1 MHKKALGAVLSAGLA
16 RGHRGSPAAALRVH
30 RLYCTPVLFSGLAS
44 LCPNKAEI
52 SIVDKHY
59 QYTIQI
65 LQRLHQKTPRSIVF
79 FLAGSL
85 PGEAL
90 LHMRQLSLLSMI
102 CHLPAD
108 PLHQH
113 ARYILTVYSAGS
125 WFHQIRDVCIQ
136 YKLPHPLSLL
146 SDPVPKLRFKKLV
159 KLKVTE
165 YWQHRLATEC
175 NSPDMSSLQ
184 HFNPYKASL
193 LHPHPMWTSS
203 AGSCY
208 ETAKST
214 VLARMVSGRY
224 RTEMMCRFWSTNRG
238 GFCLSPTCQNQNVP
252 GTLQHLLIVCP
263 ALEETRK
270 RLYGLWC
277 VKTQICP
284 PLHNLILKILASP
297 PGVQMRFI
305 LDCTAFPELIMLV
318 QAYGQEIQNL
328 VLYLTRTFAFSVH
341 RQKQRLLGRWPEK
354 AKLNP
359 TNIPRPGTTAGNN
372 LPATN
377 NYSDNNYH
385 DNSHLIA
392 GNTTDVPSSP
402 DREVL
407 TTARQTGGAATRPEV
422 AGVSPGDVRVCQTSA
437 GLHSTT
443 QSSVTSPTSVN
454 MQQLCRYDRPL
465 GSFNWDQTS
474 QFVFSDDVQ
483 VPCLYQ
489 PDVVQ
494 TVRGPGE
501 VGSSSE
507 GVGTGTGSG
516 SEIFI
521 SQDTHYVQKCKH
533 GMQQCPLSCGVQ
545 LGVRAYGS
553 GAVVCG
559 SQQM

>member
-1 MHKKALGAVLSAGLA
+1 M
-16 RGHRGSPAAALRVH
+16 
-30 RLYCTPVLFSGLAS
+30 Y
-44 LCPNKAEI
+44 
-52 SIVDKHY
+52 
-59 QYTIQI
+59 
-65 LQRLHQKTPRSIVF
+65 
-79 FLAGSL
+79 
-85 PGEAL
+85 
-90 LHMRQLSLLSMI
+90 
-102 CHLPAD
+102 
-108 PLHQH
+108 
-113 ARYILTVYSAGS
+113 
-125 WFHQIRDVCIQ
+125 
-136 YKLPHPLSLL
+136 
-146 SDPVPKLRFKKLV
+146 
-159 KLKVTE
+159 
-165 YWQHRLATEC
+165 
-175 NSPDMSSLQ
+175 
-184 HFNPYKASL
+184 
-193 LHPHPMWTSS
+193 
-203 AGSCY
+203 
-208 ETAKST
+208 
-214 VLARMVSGRY
+214 
-224 RTEMMCRFWSTNRG
+224 
-238 GFCLSPTCQNQNVP
+238 
-252 GTLQHLLIVCP
+252 VCP

-359 TNIPRPGTTAGNN
+359 TNIPRPGTNAGNN

-437 GLHSTT
+437 GLYYTT

-454 MQQLCRYDRPL
+454 MQQLCRHDRPL

-474 QFVFSDDVQ
+474 QFVFSDDVN
-483 VPCLYQ
+483 VPRLYQ

-533 GMQQCPLSCGVQ
+533 GMQQCPLSCSVQ
-545 LGVRAYGS
+545 LGVRACGS
-553 GAVVCG
+553 GAVVRG